1 MKVKI
6 LKSFNLAFALSTWI
20 LALAMDFV
28 FLASLSVK
36 TPLFKKGGMLRE
48 TLLGKM
54 SWIRKPL
61 SAKTISPGTRWFN
74 RPDCCTMA
82 LSEMDPGYNLLTKVI
97 TAFSAT
103 PTITLNE

>member
-20 LALAMDFV
+20 LALAMDFF

-61 SAKTISPGTRWFN
+61 SPKPYPLEQDGSTDLTVVLWLYQKWTQGTI
-74 RPDCCTMA
+74 C
-82 LSEMDPGYNLLTKVI
+82 
-97 TAFSAT
+97 
-103 PTITLNE
+103 